1 MCNHFA
7 TAPFALFIV
16 DGGIIQHIYI
26 SVLSEN
32 LKTSKPQ
39 NLKTS
44 KPQNLK
50 TSKPQNLKPSKPQ
63 NLKTSKPQNLKTSLC
78 LITTVSVSYA
88 DTFSFRSKVNTLKPR
103 SAREKEK
110 AAF

>member
-1 MCNHFA
+1 MAKCAIISPQLLLHCLYSMGGLSNTFIY
-7 TAPFALFIV
+7 LF
-16 DGGIIQHIYI
+16 Y
-26 SVLSEN
+26 

-50 TSKPQNLKPSKPQ
+50 TSKPQNLK
-63 NLKTSKPQNLKTSLC
+63 TSLC
-78 LITTVSVSYA
+78 SITTVSVSYA

>member
-1 MCNHFA
+1 MAKCAIISPQLLLHC
-7 TAPFALFIV
+7 LYSM
-16 DGGIIQHIYI
+16 GGIIQHIYI

-50 TSKPQNLKPSKPQ
+50 TSKPQNLK
-63 NLKTSKPQNLKTSLC
+63 TSLC
-78 LITTVSVSYA
+78 SITTVSVSYA
-88 DTFSFRSKVNTLKPR
+88 DTFGMIQQERQNNIINILGGHSY
-103 SAREKEK
+103 AM
-110 AAF
+110 

>member
-1 MCNHFA
+1 MAKCAIISPQLLLHCLYSMGGLSNTFIY
-7 TAPFALFIV
+7 LF
-16 DGGIIQHIYI
+16 Y
-26 SVLSEN
+26 
-32 LKTSKPQ
+32 LKT
-39 NLKTS
+39 
-44 KPQNLK
+44 
-50 TSKPQNLKPSKPQ
+50 SKPQ

>member
-1 MCNHFA
+1 M
-7 TAPFALFIV
+7 
-16 DGGIIQHIYI
+16 GGIIQHIYI

-50 TSKPQNLKPSKPQ
+50 TSKPQNLALLDNYIS
-63 NLKTSKPQNLKTSLC
+63 
-78 LITTVSVSYA
+78 SVSYA

>member
-7 TAPFALFIV
+7 TAPFALFIF

-26 SVLSEN
+26 SVLSENLKTSKPRN

-50 TSKPQNLKPSKPQ
+50 TSKPQNLK
-63 NLKTSKPQNLKTSLC
+63 TSLC
-78 LITTVSVSYA
+78 SITTVSVSYA
-88 DTFSFRSKVNTLKPR
+88 DTFSFRSKVNALKPR

>member
-1 MCNHFA
+1 MQSFRHSSFCIVYIRWGGLSNTFIY
-7 TAPFALFIV
+7 LF
-16 DGGIIQHIYI
+16 Y
-26 SVLSEN
+26 
-32 LKTSKPQ
+32 LKTSNPQ

-44 KPQNLK
+44 KPQ
-50 TSKPQNLKPSKPQ
+50 T
-63 NLKTSKPQNLKTSLC
+63 LKTSLC
-78 LITTVSVSYA
+78 SITTVSVSYA

>member
-7 TAPFALFIV
+7 TAPFALFIF

-39 NLKTS
+39 NLALLDNYIS
-44 KPQNLK
+44 
-50 TSKPQNLKPSKPQ
+50 
-63 NLKTSKPQNLKTSLC
+63 
-78 LITTVSVSYA
+78 SVSYA

>member
-7 TAPFALFIV
+7 TAPFALFIF

-39 NLKTS
+39 DLKTS
-44 KPQNLK
+44 KPQD
-50 TSKPQNLKPSKPQ
+50 
-63 NLKTSKPQNLKTSLC
+63 LKTSKPQNLKTSLC
-78 LITTVSVSYA
+78 SITTVSVSYA

>member
-7 TAPFALFIV
+7 TAPFALFIF

-50 TSKPQNLKPSKPQ
+50 TSKPQNLKTSKPQ
-63 NLKTSKPQNLKTSLC
+63 NLKTSKPQNLALLDNYIS
-78 LITTVSVSYA
+78 SVSYA

>member
-1 MCNHFA
+1 MAECAIISPQLLLHCLYSMGGLSNTFIY
-7 TAPFALFIV
+7 LF
-16 DGGIIQHIYI
+16 Y
-26 SVLSEN
+26 

-44 KPQNLK
+44 KPQNLALLDNYI
-50 TSKPQNLKPSKPQ
+50 S
-63 NLKTSKPQNLKTSLC
+63 
-78 LITTVSVSYA
+78 SVSYA

>member
-1 MCNHFA
+1 MQSFRHSSFCIVYIRWGGLSNTFIY
-7 TAPFALFIV
+7 LF
-16 DGGIIQHIYI
+16 Y
-26 SVLSEN
+26 

-39 NLKTS
+39 NLALLDNYIS
-44 KPQNLK
+44 
-50 TSKPQNLKPSKPQ
+50 
-63 NLKTSKPQNLKTSLC
+63 
-78 LITTVSVSYA
+78 SVSYA

>member
-7 TAPFALFIV
+7 TAPFALFIF

-39 NLKTS
+39 NLALLDNYIS
-44 KPQNLK
+44 
-50 TSKPQNLKPSKPQ
+50 
-63 NLKTSKPQNLKTSLC
+63 
-78 LITTVSVSYA
+78 SVSYA

-103 SAREKEK
+103 SAREKGK

>member
-7 TAPFALFIV
+7 TAPFALFIF

-50 TSKPQNLKPSKPQ
+50 TSKPQNLK
-63 NLKTSKPQNLKTSLC
+63 TSKPQNLKTSLC
-78 LITTVSVSYA
+78 SITTVSVSYA
-88 DTFSFRSKVNTLKPR
+88 DTFSFRSKVNALKPR

>member
-1 MCNHFA
+1 MAKCAIISPQLLLHCLYSMGGLSNTFIY
-7 TAPFALFIV
+7 LF
-16 DGGIIQHIYI
+16 Y
-26 SVLSEN
+26 

-39 NLKTS
+39 NLALLDNYIS
-44 KPQNLK
+44 
-50 TSKPQNLKPSKPQ
+50 
-63 NLKTSKPQNLKTSLC
+63 
-78 LITTVSVSYA
+78 SVSYA

>member
-1 MCNHFA
+1 M
-7 TAPFALFIV
+7 
-16 DGGIIQHIYI
+16 GGIIQHIYI

-50 TSKPQNLKPSKPQ
+50 TSKPQNLK
-63 NLKTSKPQNLKTSLC
+63 TSLC
-78 LITTVSVSYA
+78 SITTVSVSYA

>member
-7 TAPFALFIV
+7 IAPFALFIF

-50 TSKPQNLKPSKPQ
+50 TS
-63 NLKTSKPQNLKTSLC
+63 LC
-78 LITTVSVSYA
+78 SITTVSVSYA

>member
-1 MCNHFA
+1 MAKCAIISPQLLLHC
-7 TAPFALFIV
+7 LYSM
-16 DGGIIQHIYI
+16 GGIIQHIYI

-50 TSKPQNLKPSKPQ
+50 TSKPQNLK
-63 NLKTSKPQNLKTSLC
+63 TSLC
-78 LITTVSVSYA
+78 SITTVSVSYA
-88 DTFSFRSKVNTLKPR
+88 DTFSFQSKVNTLKPR

>member
-7 TAPFALFIV
+7 TAPFALFIF
-16 DGGIIQHIYI
+16 DGGGLSNTFIY
-26 SVLSEN
+26 LFY

-50 TSKPQNLKPSKPQ
+50 TS
-63 NLKTSKPQNLKTSLC
+63 LC
-78 LITTVSVSYA
+78 SITTVSVSYA
-88 DTFSFRSKVNTLKPR
+88 DTFSFQSKVNTLKPR

>member
-1 MCNHFA
+1 MAKCAIISPQLLLHC
-7 TAPFALFIV
+7 LYSM
-16 DGGIIQHIYI
+16 GGIIQHIYI

-50 TSKPQNLKPSKPQ
+50 TSEPQ
-63 NLKTSKPQNLKTSLC
+63 NLKTSKPQNLKTS
-78 LITTVSVSYA
+78 
-88 DTFSFRSKVNTLKPR
+88 KPQNLALLDNYCIR
-103 SAREKEK
+103 QLR
-110 AAF
+110 

>member
-1 MCNHFA
+1 MAKCAIISPQLLLHC
-7 TAPFALFIV
+7 LYSM
-16 DGGIIQHIYI
+16 GGIIQHIYI

-50 TSKPQNLKPSKPQ
+50 TS
-63 NLKTSKPQNLKTSLC
+63 LC
-78 LITTVSVSYA
+78 SITTVSVSYA
-88 DTFSFRSKVNTLKPR
+88 DTFSFQSKVNTLKPR

>member
-1 MCNHFA
+1 VAKCAIISPQLLLHCLYSM
-7 TAPFALFIV
+7 
-16 DGGIIQHIYI
+16 GGIIQHIYI

-50 TSKPQNLKPSKPQ
+50 TSKPQNLK
-63 NLKTSKPQNLKTSLC
+63 TSLC
-78 LITTVSVSYA
+78 SITTVSVSYA

>member
-7 TAPFALFIV
+7 TAPFALFIF
-16 DGGIIQHIYI
+16 DGGGLSNTFIY
-26 SVLSEN
+26 LFY

-39 NLKTS
+39 NLKIS
-44 KPQNLK
+44 R
-50 TSKPQNLKPSKPQ
+50 PQ

-78 LITTVSVSYA
+78 SITTVSVSYA

>member
-1 MCNHFA
+1 MAKCAIISPQLLLHC
-7 TAPFALFIV
+7 LYSM
-16 DGGIIQHIYI
+16 GGIIQHIYI

-50 TSKPQNLKPSKPQ
+50 TSKPQNLK
-63 NLKTSKPQNLKTSLC
+63 TSKPQNLKTSLC
-78 LITTVSVSYA
+78 SITTVSVSYA

>member
-7 TAPFALFIV
+7 TAPFALFIF

-50 TSKPQNLKPSKPQ
+50 TSKPQNLK
-63 NLKTSKPQNLKTSLC
+63 TSLC
-78 LITTVSVSYA
+78 SITTVSVSYA

>member
-1 MCNHFA
+1 MAKCAIILPQLLLHC
-7 TAPFALFIV
+7 LYSM
-16 DGGIIQHIYI
+16 GGIIQHIYI

-50 TSKPQNLKPSKPQ
+50 TS
-63 NLKTSKPQNLKTSLC
+63 LC
-78 LITTVSVSYA
+78 SITTVSVSYA

>member
-7 TAPFALFIV
+7 TAPFALFIF
-16 DGGIIQHIYI
+16 DGGGFSNTFIY
-26 SVLSEN
+26 LFY

-50 TSKPQNLKPSKPQ
+50 TSKPR
-63 NLKTSKPQNLKTSLC
+63 
-78 LITTVSVSYA
+78 
-88 DTFSFRSKVNTLKPR
+88 F
-103 SAREKEK
+103 AR
-110 AAF
+110 

>member
-7 TAPFALFIV
+7 TAPFALFIF
-16 DGGIIQHIYI
+16 DGGEYPTPLYI
-26 SVLSEN
+26 CFI
-32 LKTSKPQ
+32 SKPQ

-44 KPQNLK
+44 KPQNLALLDNYI
-50 TSKPQNLKPSKPQ
+50 S
-63 NLKTSKPQNLKTSLC
+63 
-78 LITTVSVSYA
+78 SVSYA

-103 SAREKEK
+103 SAREKGK